1 MVGPL
6 AYGRPIRIWAATS
19 NGPEQPQLPD
29 LPRRHACQ
37 VLVRLRFRNLPGVA
51 VDFGRGV
58 VVHAGKEAC
67 RCHLLLVLQEHAEG
81 MQVAAVLL
89 AAAGF
94 GQASCFP
101 DGTDA
106 PRVIVP
112 ESLMF

>member
-1 MVGPL
+1 
-6 AYGRPIRIWAATS
+6 
-19 NGPEQPQLPD
+19 
-29 LPRRHACQ
+29 
-37 VLVRLRFRNLPGVA
+37 
-51 VDFGRGV
+51 
-58 VVHAGKEAC
+58 
-67 RCHLLLVLQEHAEG
+67 LLVLQEHAEG